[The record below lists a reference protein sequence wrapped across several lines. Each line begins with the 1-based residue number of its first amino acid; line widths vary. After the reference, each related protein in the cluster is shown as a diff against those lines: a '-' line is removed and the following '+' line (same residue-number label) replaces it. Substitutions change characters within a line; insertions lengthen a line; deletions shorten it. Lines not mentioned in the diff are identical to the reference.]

1 MVQAPPTLS
10 IQQQFA
16 QTFAGSLALHRQAR
30 GVIAGGINH
39 DGRHVKPFPPYVDRA
54 DGARK
59 WDVDGNELLDY
70 VMGHGSLL
78 LGHNDPA
85 ILAAMR
91 DQLGQGT
98 HYGAC
103 HEGEIRWA
111 EAIARLVPSAEKV
124 KITGTGTEATLLAM
138 RVARAFANKPTI
150 LKFEGHFHGWQD
162 YALKGEKPPFDSPT
176 SPGVLEQVLS
186 TVTVVPANDL
196 AALEARLAQGDVA
209 AIIMEPSGGSW
220 AMIPLDDGFL
230 TTTRELASQH
240 GALLIFD
247 EVITGFRWAPG
258 GAQAREGVLPDLTT
272 MAKIV
277 AGGMPGG
284 AVAGRADVMEVLE
297 FKDDPVWNAT
307 RKVRHQGTYNANP
320 LAAAAGVACLDKI
333 ADGSPQRRADELAA
347 RLRAGFNTVLERR
360 NVPGFAWGDSSVFHV
375 ALGLSCDNRTAADLR
390 SPRGVSAAEL
400 KASPGSRA
408 NGLLYPGLL
417 LEGVELFNGGGMVG
431 VAHSDVDIDSTIEAF
446 DRVLARIETE
456 GAFDAA

>member
-1 MVQAPPTLS
+1 MVQAPAALS
-10 IQQQFA
+10 IRQEFA
-16 QTFAGSLALHRQAR
+16 ERFAGSLALQRRAR

-39 DGRHVKPFPPYVDRA
+39 DGRHVKPFPPYIQRA

-59 WDVDGNELLDY
+59 WDVDGNELLDF

-78 LGHNDPA
+78 LGHNDPD

-91 DQLGQGT
+91 DQIGQGT

-111 EAIARLVPSAEKV
+111 EAIARLVPSAERV

-138 RVARAFANKPTI
+138 RVARAFTNKPII

-162 YALKGEKPPFDSPT
+162 YALKGEKPPFDAAT
-176 SPGVLEQVLS
+176 SPGVLEQVMA
-186 TVTVVPANDL
+186 TVAVVPANDP
-196 AALEARLAQGDVA
+196 AALEARLASGDVA
-209 AIIMEPSGGSW
+209 AVILEPSGGSW
-220 AMIPLDDGFL
+220 ATIPLEDGFL
-230 TTTRELASQH
+230 GAVRDLASQY

-258 GAQAREGVLPDLTT
+258 GAQARFGVLPDLTT

-333 ADGSPQRRADELAA
+333 ADGAAQERADGLAA
-347 RLRAGFNTVLERR
+347 RLRTGFNAVLERR
-360 NVPGFAWGDSSVFHV
+360 GLPGFAWGESSVFHV
-375 ALGLSCDNRTAADLR
+375 ALGLSCPNRTAGDLR
-390 SPRGVSAAEL
+390 SPAGPSATEL
-400 KASPGSRA
+400 KSSPGSRQ

-431 VAHSDVDIDSTIEAF
+431 IAHTEADIDATVVAF
-446 DRVLARIETE
+446 DRVLGRIEAE